1 MSHQSIEEC
10 VASKRIQREMKA
22 LHLVENLHGKVG
34 LLGLDIGT
42 NGGVK
47 KGFGSKASQVEE
59 EEEELVEL
67 VVVVAVGGDEGDE
80 EGLGIGEFAVGEE
93 GREERERREW
103 GEEVREFENSQI
115 EISLKQNPERTRDL
129 HPSSDDDVIHT
140 ATSRT
145 TSCIFTVPFLE
156 PSSK

>member
-1 MSHQSIEEC
+1 
-10 VASKRIQREMKA
+10 MKA

-103 GEEVREFENSQI
+103 GEEVREFENSF
-115 EISLKQNPERTRDL
+115 ER
-129 HPSSDDDVIHT
+129 I
-140 ATSRT
+140 
-145 TSCIFTVPFLE
+145 
-156 PSSK
+156 

>member
-1 MSHQSIEEC
+1 M
-10 VASKRIQREMKA
+10 
-22 LHLVENLHGKVG
+22 G

-59 EEEELVEL
+59 EEEEEVVEL
-67 VVVVAVGGDEGDE
+67 VVVVAVGGDEGDK

-103 GEEVREFENSQI
+103 GEEVREFENSF
-115 EISLKQNPERTRDL
+115 ER
-129 HPSSDDDVIHT
+129 I
-140 ATSRT
+140 
-145 TSCIFTVPFLE
+145 
-156 PSSK
+156 

>member
-10 VASKRIQREMKA
+10 VASKQIRRETKA

-47 KGFGSKASQVEE
+47 KGSGSKASQEE
-59 EEEELVEL
+59 EAVEL
-67 VVVVAVGGDEGDE
+67 VVAVRGDEGDE

-93 GREERERREW
+93 GREERERRN
-103 GEEVREFENSQI
+103 GER
-115 EISLKQNPERTRDL
+115 K
-129 HPSSDDDVIHT
+129 
-140 ATSRT
+140 
-145 TSCIFTVPFLE
+145 
-156 PSSK
+156 

>member
-10 VASKRIQREMKA
+10 VASKRIRRETKA

-59 EEEELVEL
+59 E
-67 VVVVAVGGDEGDE
+67 
-80 EGLGIGEFAVGEE
+80 
-93 GREERERREW
+93 
-103 GEEVREFENSQI
+103 
-115 EISLKQNPERTRDL
+115 
-129 HPSSDDDVIHT
+129 
-140 ATSRT
+140 
-145 TSCIFTVPFLE
+145 
-156 PSSK
+156 

>member
-10 VASKRIQREMKA
+10 VASKRIRGETKA
-22 LHLVENLHGKVG
+22 LHLVENLHGEVG

-47 KGFGSKASQVEE
+47 KAFGSKASQVEE
-59 EEEELVEL
+59 EEEEEEVVEL

-93 GREERERREW
+93 GREERERSEW
-103 GEEVREFENSQI
+103 GEEVREFENSF
-115 EISLKQNPERTRDL
+115 ER
-129 HPSSDDDVIHT
+129 I
-140 ATSRT
+140 
-145 TSCIFTVPFLE
+145 
-156 PSSK
+156 